1 MTQTTAFHSAV
12 LLPNN
17 AAETYSNDL
26 MDDLFSDV
34 DQILGGDLSEYMT
47 VVGHQPKPIQ
57 SNGAMPASAGRAVQ
71 LPSHSAYPNASCSSA
86 SSGGRSAATSYRSHV
101 GPSVGDRSYALNVR
115 AATTRSVAQQPTNRL
130 TNPSA
135 SRDRSLTHNS
145 DLRSSGLR
153 NSGLRNSDLRNSGFG
168 GGRPVTAPRKT
179 VAQSGN
185 FHAAVI
191 QAPNQTAQ
199 QTDQTIYGAS
209 EYGTSED
216 PIQSVSNYLYPNHSS
231 QQRDFTFASPRP
243 TQTIFEP
250 KGQKQVSLPFL
261 LMGAAGISAAST
273 VGLWALSQS
282 APDAGWLLSLNREA
296 SAAELPEHSK
306 EDFLAYLQQSLD
318 VISARQASEGQ
329 TLAAVIP
336 VANRTSTLPTTVP
349 NTNPAPQSS
358 VLPNLPGAAATS
370 AAPNVIERVFVPVY
384 QNAQAQLQAKAAPPL
399 PSVAVPNT
407 QAQLPKVPVP
417 APVAA
422 AAAIP
427 PGAPA
432 TAAPSVP
439 IVPTGVAQL
448 PTPPPPVP
456 VAISPANAA
465 AVTDTTPTSA
475 HVLVG
480 VLNLG
485 SRSAALFNI
494 DGTSQRAYVGDRI
507 GVSDWTLVSV
517 NGQDVQVRRNGEV
530 RSIYIGQ
537 RF

>member
-1 MTQTTAFHSAV
+1 MTQTTAFRSAV
-12 LLPNN
+12 LPSNNAADN

-47 VVGHQPKPIQ
+47 VVGRQTK
-57 SNGAMPASAGRAVQ
+57 SSRASSATPAAHTVQ
-71 LPSHSAYPNASCSSA
+71 LPSYSLQSLSE
-86 SSGGRSAATSYRSHV
+86 SAAYGGKVSIHQRSRV
-101 GPSVGDRSYALNVR
+101 GPSIGDRSYALNVR
-115 AATTRSVAQQPTNRL
+115 AAVPRSAH
-130 TNPSA
+130 PSDNLSGTSACSERNLYRHAYSRA
-135 SRDRSLTHNS
+135 S
-145 DLRSSGLR
+145 
-153 NSGLRNSDLRNSGFG
+153 
-168 GGRPVTAPRKT
+168 GGRPVTVPRSAMATGAVSNAPSSASSSNSSRYT
-179 VAQSGN
+179 AAESGN
-185 FHAAVI
+185 FHSAIIPVSAQATQDASDQSIYAAPEE
-191 QAPNQTAQ
+191 A
-199 QTDQTIYGAS
+199 
-209 EYGTSED
+209 
-216 PIQSVSNYLYPNHSS
+216 IQSVSNRLYPQTASP
-231 QQRDFTFASPRP
+231 QRDFTFASPRP
-243 TQTIFEP
+243 PHTVFEP
-250 KGQKQVSLPFL
+250 EAQKVSLPFL
-261 LMGAAGISAAST
+261 LIGAAGISAVST
-273 VGLWALSQS
+273 VGLWSLSQS
-282 APDAGWLLSLNREA
+282 ASSTGWRLALNREA
-296 SAAELPEHSK
+296 SAAELPGNST

-318 VISARQASEGQ
+318 VISARQASSQ

-336 VANRTSTLPTTVP
+336 VANRASTLPTTVP

-358 VLPNLPGAAATS
+358 VLPNLPGAAIA
-370 AAPNVIERVFVPVY
+370 AAPKVIERVFVPVY
-384 QNAQAQLQAKAAPPL
+384 QNAQAQTKAAPSV
-399 PSVAVPNT
+399 PSVAVPNSS
-407 QAQLPKVPVP
+407 AQLPKVPVP

-432 TAAPSVP
+432 AAAPSVP
-439 IVPTGVAQL
+439 IVPVGSSKL
-448 PTPPPPVP
+448 PTPTAPAS

-465 AVTDTTPTSA
+465 AATDTTPTSN

-517 NGQDVQVRRNGEV
+517 NGQDVQVRRDGEV